1 MGILLYYGYS
11 KEKEKE
17 MKVFSLLGF
26 VDYEG
31 SSLLGV
37 FGSVEDVLEFVKE
50 KREGS
55 KLSERLGYDNLG
67 YVVSELGQEVD
78 VLGEVEYL

>member
-1 MGILLYYGYS
+1 
-11 KEKEKE
+11 